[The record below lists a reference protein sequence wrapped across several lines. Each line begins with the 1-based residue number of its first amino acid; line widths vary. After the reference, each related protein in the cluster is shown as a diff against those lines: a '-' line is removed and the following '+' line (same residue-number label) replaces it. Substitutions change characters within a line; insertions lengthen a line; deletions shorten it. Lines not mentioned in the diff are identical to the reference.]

1 VALLPFAD
9 AAVSALKSGF
19 IDERWRTALILMLAG
34 VTVSF
39 TGILFRIDNLLY
51 DLGQRLASRPP
62 PADIVIV
69 AIDEDSLS
77 QLGRWPWSR
86 RLHASLIDRLS
97 GDGAK
102 LIALDLIFAEP
113 DTADQPADAE
123 LARAMETS
131 RRVALPVMLEQSRL
145 NGQLLEV
152 LPLPQLTSHAVAL
165 GRAHAEI
172 EEDGIVRGLY
182 LREGLGA
189 PRWPHFAEAIHHAL
203 IGVEVDA
210 AAEPDGSSPFVLVRE
225 DFRRIPFLG
234 PPGHFQTLSYAQ
246 VLTGRYPPG
255 LFKDRIVL
263 VGATAS
269 GLGDRLPTPVSGLSE
284 PMPGVEFHANAL
296 EAFRQGTL
304 VKNLARETGMFVT
317 MLLSVLPVFLLARL
331 SPRMGILASVALLAF
346 VTGVALALPHVA
358 NIWFAPSGA
367 LLAILIAYPVWS
379 WRRLEAA
386 SRFLD
391 REIRHLTHDLEQ
403 SAIVGRGMP
412 EAGTGDPFQ
421 ARITQIQAASQRV
434 RALRNLIDRV
444 LEGMP
449 HGVVAID
456 KTGRVRLVNRRAQAW
471 LGAEKDKPSP
481 LELKVDET
489 PVQHEIRSR
498 DGVPLL
504 VDEAEFPPAM
514 GIARVINLVDIAEVK
529 RLEAERRET
538 LAFLSHDIRA
548 PLAMAVEQLRSTQGS
563 PESLARLRAQ
573 LARAHELAEEFL
585 ATSRAELS
593 DETAFQEIDLCG
605 LLQQAADA
613 VYPLAQ
619 SKGVALVRYIPVD
632 PVWVKG
638 EFGLLE
644 RMAVNLIQNA
654 VKYSPENSS
663 VRIELTENGNRVRFC
678 VTDSGPGIPEA
689 ELPRLFKR
697 FSRLNAQ
704 GSAVPGA
711 GLGLYFVR
719 VVAEKHGGSVNAE
732 NAPGGGA
739 RFCVSLLRIN

>member
-1 VALLPFAD
+1 
-9 AAVSALKSGF
+9 
-19 IDERWRTALILMLAG
+19 MLAG
-34 VTVSF
+34 VLVSF

-51 DLGQRLASRPP
+51 DLGQRLASKPP
-62 PADIVIV
+62 PSDVVIV

-97 GDGAK
+97 GEGVK

-123 LARAMETS
+123 LARSIESS
-131 RRVALPVMLEQSRL
+131 RRVILPVMLEQSRL

-152 LPLPQLTSHAVAL
+152 LPLPELTKHVTAL

-172 EEDGIVRGLY
+172 EEDGIARGLY
-182 LREGLGA
+182 LREGLGE
-189 PRWPHFAEAIHHAL
+189 PRWPHFAEAIHLAL
-203 IGVEVDA
+203 NGTGEKVKNDHLA
-210 AAEPDGSSPFVLVRE
+210 GSPFVLIRE
-225 DFRRIPFLG
+225 DFRRVPFLG
-234 PPGHFQTLSYAQ
+234 PPGHFQTLSYSQ
-246 VLTGRYPPG
+246 VLTGRYPAG
-255 LFKDRIVL
+255 LFKNKIVL
-263 VGATAS
+263 VGATAA

-296 EAFRQGTL
+296 EAFRQGKLVRNLTL
-304 VKNLARETGMFVT
+304 ETGLFIT
-317 MLLSVLPVFLLARL
+317 MLLSVLPVFLLSRL
-331 SPRMGILASVALLAF
+331 SPRMGMLTSVVLLLL
-346 VTGVALALPHVA
+346 VTGVALTLPHWTGV
-358 NIWFAPSGA
+358 WFPPSGA

-379 WRRLEAA
+379 WRRLEVA

-391 REIRHLTHDLEQ
+391 REIRHLTHDLQQ

-434 RALRNLIDRV
+434 RALRNLIDQV

-449 HGVVAID
+449 HGVVAVD
-456 KTGRVRLVNRRAQAW
+456 KSGRVRLVNHRAQDW
-471 LGAEKDKPSP
+471 LGIEKDTPAP
-481 LELKVDET
+481 LELKEDAA
-489 PVQHEIRSR
+489 PVQHEIRSH
-498 DGVPLL
+498 DGIPLL

-514 GIARVINLVDIAEVK
+514 GISRVINLVDIAEVK
-529 RLEAERRET
+529 RLENERRET

-548 PLAMAVEQLRSTQGS
+548 PLAMAVEQLQSAQRS
-563 PESLARLRAQ
+563 PESLMRLRTQ

-605 LLQQAADA
+605 LLHQAADA

-619 SKGVALVRYIPVD
+619 SRKVSLARAIPVD

-654 VKYSPENSS
+654 VKYSPDNSS
-663 VRIELTENGNRVRFC
+663 VRIELADHGGRVRFC
-678 VTDSGPGIPEA
+678 VTDSGPGIPVA

-697 FSRLNAQ
+697 FSRLDAQ

-719 VVAEKHGGSVNAE
+719 VVAEKHGGLVKADNVPE
-732 NAPGGGA
+732 GGA
-739 RFCVSLLRIN
+739 RFCVSLPKVN

>member
-1 VALLPFAD
+1 
-9 AAVSALKSGF
+9 
-19 IDERWRTALILMLAG
+19 MLAG
-34 VTVSF
+34 VLVSF
-39 TGILFRIDNLLY
+39 TGILFRVDNLLY
-51 DLGQRLASRPP
+51 DLGQRLASKPP
-62 PADIVIV
+62 PSDVIIV

-97 GDGAK
+97 GEGAK

-123 LARAMETS
+123 LARAMESS
-131 RRVALPVMLEQSRL
+131 RRVVLPVMLEQSRL

-152 LPLPQLTSHAVAL
+152 LPLPGLTSHAAAL

-172 EEDGIVRGLY
+172 EEDGIARGLY

-189 PRWPHFAEAIHHAL
+189 PRWPHFAEAIHDAL
-203 IGVEVDA
+203 KGVKDSGSIEQA
-210 AAEPDGSSPFVLVRE
+210 ASSPFILVRE
-225 DFRRIPFLG
+225 DFRRVPFLG

-246 VLTGRYPPG
+246 VLTGRYTPG
-255 LFKDRIVL
+255 LFKDKIVL
-263 VGATAS
+263 VGATAA

-304 VKNLARETGMFVT
+304 VKNISQETGMFIT

-331 SPRMGILASVALLAF
+331 SPRMGILTSVLLLVL

-358 NIWFAPSGA
+358 GIWFAPSGA

-379 WRRLEAA
+379 WRRLEVA

-421 ARITQIQAASQRV
+421 ARISQIQAASQRV
-434 RALRNLIDRV
+434 RALRNLIDQV

-449 HGVVAID
+449 HGVVAVD
-456 KTGRVRLVNRRAQAW
+456 KSGRVRLVNRRAQDW
-471 LGAEKDKPSP
+471 LGIEKDTPSP
-481 LELKVDET
+481 VELKADEA
-489 PVQHEIRSR
+489 PVQHEIKSHE
-498 DGVPLL
+498 GIPLL

-548 PLAMAVEQLRSTQGS
+548 PLAMAVEQLRSAQRS
-563 PESLARLRAQ
+563 PQDLARLRTQ

-593 DETAFQEIDLCG
+593 DEAAFQEIDLCG
-605 LLQQAADA
+605 LLHQSIDA
-613 VYPLAQ
+613 VFPLAQ
-619 SKGVALVRYIPVD
+619 SRKVALIREIPVD
-632 PVWVKG
+632 PVWVRG

-654 VKYSPENSS
+654 VKYSPDNSH
-663 VRIELTENGNRVRFC
+663 VRIELVVEGSKVRYC
-678 VTDSGPGIPEA
+678 VIDSGPGIPEA
-689 ELPRLFKR
+689 ELPRLFRR
-697 FSRLNAQ
+697 FSRLNEQ

-719 VVAEKHGGSVNAE
+719 VVAEKHGGSVSADNG
-732 NAPGGGA
+732 PQGGA
-739 RFCVSLLRIN
+739 RFCVSLPHVN

>member
-1 VALLPFAD
+1 
-9 AAVSALKSGF
+9 
-19 IDERWRTALILMLAG
+19 MLAG
-34 VTVSF
+34 VLVSF
-39 TGILFRIDNLLY
+39 TGVLFRIDNLLY
-51 DLGQRLASRPP
+51 DLGQRLSSKPP
-62 PADIVIV
+62 PADVIIV

-97 GDGAK
+97 GEGAK

-123 LARAMETS
+123 LARAIESS
-131 RRVALPVMLEQSRL
+131 RRVILPVMLEQSRL

-152 LPLPQLTSHAVAL
+152 LPLPELTKHVTAL

-172 EEDGIVRGLY
+172 EEDGIARGLY
-182 LREGLGA
+182 LREGLGE
-189 PRWPHFAEAIHHAL
+189 PRWPHFAEAIYLAQKGPGEKVTNDHLA
-203 IGVEVDA
+203 G
-210 AAEPDGSSPFVLVRE
+210 SPFVLIRE
-225 DFRRIPFLG
+225 DFRRVPFLG
-234 PPGHFQTLSYAQ
+234 PPGHFQTLSYSQ
-246 VLTGRYPPG
+246 VLTGRYPAG
-255 LFKDRIVL
+255 LFKDKIVL
-263 VGATAS
+263 VGATAA

-296 EAFRQGTL
+296 EAFRQGKLVRNFTL
-304 VKNLARETGMFVT
+304 ETGLFIT
-317 MLLSVLPVFLLARL
+317 MLLSVLPVFLLSRL
-331 SPRMGILASVALLAF
+331 SPRMGMLTSVMLLLL
-346 VTGVALALPHVA
+346 VTGVALALPHWAGV
-358 NIWFAPSGA
+358 WFPPSGA

-379 WRRLEAA
+379 WRRLEVA

-391 REIRHLTHDLEQ
+391 REIRHLTHDLQQ

-434 RALRNLIDRV
+434 RALRSLIDQV

-449 HGVVAID
+449 HGVVAVD
-456 KTGRVRLVNRRAQAW
+456 KSGRVRLVNRRAQYW
-471 LGAEKDKPSP
+471 LGIEKDTPSP
-481 LELKVDET
+481 IELKSDET
-489 PVQHEIRSR
+489 PIQHEIRSR
-498 DGVPLL
+498 EGIPLL

-529 RLEAERRET
+529 RLENERRET

-548 PLAMAVEQLRSTQGS
+548 PLAMAVEQLQSAQRT
-563 PESLARLRAQ
+563 PESLMRLRTQ
-573 LARAHELAEEFL
+573 LARAHELSEEFL

-619 SKGVALVRYIPVD
+619 SRKVAMVREIPVD

-654 VKYSPENSS
+654 VKYSPDNSS
-663 VRIELTENGNRVRFC
+663 VRIELTDHGGRVGFC
-678 VTDSGPGIPEA
+678 VTDSGPGIPVA

-697 FSRLNAQ
+697 FSRLDAQ

-719 VVAEKHGGSVNAE
+719 VVAEKHGGSVKADNVPE
-732 NAPGGGA
+732 GGA
-739 RFCVSLLRIN
+739 RFCVSLPRIS

>member
-1 VALLPFAD
+1 MRSFL
-9 AAVSALKSGF
+9 
-19 IDERWRTALILMLAG
+19 DERWRTALILMLAG
-34 VTVSF
+34 LLVSF
-39 TGILFRIDNLLY
+39 SGILFRVDNLLY
-51 DLGQRLASRPP
+51 DLGQRLASKPP
-62 PADIVIV
+62 PSDVIIV
-69 AIDEDSLS
+69 AIDEESLS

-97 GDGAK
+97 DEGAK

-123 LARAMETS
+123 LARAMASS
-131 RRVALPVMLEQSRL
+131 RRVVLPVMLEQSRL

-152 LPLPQLTSHAVAL
+152 LPLPDLTNHAAAL

-172 EEDGIVRGLY
+172 EEDGIARGLY
-182 LREGLGA
+182 LREGLGV
-189 PRWPHFAEAIHHAL
+189 PRWPHFAEAIHDAL
-203 IGVEVDA
+203 RGTRDSGAVDQA
-210 AAEPDGSSPFVLVRE
+210 ASSPFVLVRE
-225 DFRRIPFLG
+225 NFRRVPFLG

-246 VLTGRYPPG
+246 VLTGRYPAG
-255 LFKDRIVL
+255 MFKEKIIL
-263 VGATAS
+263 VGATAA

-296 EAFRQGTL
+296 EAFRHGTL
-304 VKNLARETGMFVT
+304 VTNLSREASLLLT
-317 MLLSVLPVFLLARL
+317 MILSVLPVFLLARL
-331 SPRMGILASVALLAF
+331 SPRMGMLTSVVLLAL
-346 VTGVALALPHVA
+346 VMGVALSLPHAMGV
-358 NIWFAPSGA
+358 WFAPSGA

-379 WRRLEAA
+379 WRRLEVA

-391 REIRHLTHDLEQ
+391 REIRHLTLDLQQ

-421 ARITQIQAASQRV
+421 ARIAQIQAASQRV
-434 RALRNLIDRV
+434 RALRNLIDQV

-449 HGVVAID
+449 HGVVAVD
-456 KTGRVRLVNRRAQAW
+456 KSGRVRLVNRRAQDW
-471 LGAEKDKPSP
+471 LGVEKDTPSP
-481 LELKVDET
+481 IELKADET

-498 DGVPLL
+498 EGIPLL

-548 PLAMAVEQLRSTQGS
+548 PLAMAVEQLRSSQRS
-563 PESLARLRAQ
+563 PQELARLRTQ
-573 LARAHELAEEFL
+573 LSRAHELAEEFL

-593 DETAFQEIDLCG
+593 DEAAFQEIDLCG
-605 LLQQAADA
+605 LLHQAIDA
-613 VYPLAQ
+613 VFPLAQ
-619 SKGVALVRYIPVD
+619 SRKVALIREIPVD
-632 PVWVKG
+632 PVWVRG

-654 VKYSPENSS
+654 VKYSPDNSH
-663 VRIELTENGNRVRFC
+663 VRIELEVDGSKVRYC
-678 VTDSGPGIPEA
+678 VIDSGPGIPEA
-689 ELPRLFKR
+689 EMPRLFKR
-697 FSRLNAQ
+697 FSRLNEQ

-719 VVAEKHGGSVNAE
+719 VVAEKHGGSVRADNGPE
-732 NAPGGGA
+732 GGA
-739 RFCVSLLRIN
+739 RFCVSLPRIS

>member
-1 VALLPFAD
+1 M
-9 AAVSALKSGF
+9 KSF
-19 IDERWRTALILMLAG
+19 LDERWRTALILMLAG
-34 VTVSF
+34 VLVSF
-39 TGILFRIDNLLY
+39 SGILFRVDNLLY
-51 DLGQRLASRPP
+51 DLGQRLASKPP
-62 PADIVIV
+62 PSDVIII

-86 RLHASLIDRLS
+86 RLHAALIDRLS
-97 GDGAK
+97 NEGAR

-123 LARAMETS
+123 LARAIAS
-131 RRVALPVMLEQSRL
+131 SDRVVLPVMLEQSRL

-152 LPLPQLTSHAVAL
+152 LPLPDLTSQAAAL

-172 EEDGIVRGLY
+172 EEDGIARGLY
-182 LREGLGA
+182 LREGLGG
-189 PRWPHFAEAIHHAL
+189 PRWPHFAEAIHGAL
-203 IGVEVDA
+203 TGMKHSA
-210 AAEPDGSSPFVLVRE
+210 APAQMTSSPFVLVRQ
-225 DFRRIPFLG
+225 DFRRVPFLG

-255 LFKDRIVL
+255 LFKDKIIL
-263 VGATAS
+263 VGATAA

-284 PMPGVEFHANAL
+284 PMPGVEFHANAF

-304 VKNLARETGMFVT
+304 VSKLPQMPSLLLT
-317 MLLSVLPVFLLARL
+317 MLLSVLSVFLFARL
-331 SPRMGILASVALLAF
+331 SPRMGILTSVVLLAL
-346 VTGVALALPHVA
+346 VIGLALVLPNAAGV
-358 NIWFAPSGA
+358 WFAPSGA

-379 WRRLEAA
+379 WRRLEVA

-391 REIRHLTHDLEQ
+391 KEIRHLTHDLQQ

-421 ARITQIQAASQRV
+421 ARIAQIQAASQRV
-434 RALRNLIDRV
+434 RALRTLIDQV

-449 HGVVAID
+449 HGVVAVD
-456 KTGRVRLVNRRAQAW
+456 KSGRVRLVNRRAQDW
-471 LGAEKDKPSP
+471 LGIEKDAPSP
-481 LELKVDET
+481 VELKADET
-489 PVQHEIRSR
+489 PVQHEIKSR
-498 DGVPLL
+498 EGIPLL

-514 GIARVINLVDIAEVK
+514 GIARVINLVDIAEAK

-548 PLAMAVEQLRSTQGS
+548 PLAMAVEQLKSPASTS
-563 PESLARLRAQ
+563 ESLARLGAQ

-605 LLQQAADA
+605 LLHQAIDA
-613 VYPLAQ
+613 IYPLAQ
-619 SKGVALVRYIPVD
+619 SKAVALIRQIPVD

-654 VKYSPENSS
+654 VKYSPGNSHVIIEVNTEGNK
-663 VRIELTENGNRVRFC
+663 VRYC
-678 VTDSGPGIPEA
+678 VTDSGPGIPEM

-697 FSRLNAQ
+697 FSRLNEQ

-719 VVAEKHGGSVNAE
+719 IVAEKHGGTVKADNV
-732 NAPGGGA
+732 PKGGA
-739 RFCVSLLRIN
+739 RFCVSLPRIN

>member
-1 VALLPFAD
+1 
-9 AAVSALKSGF
+9 
-19 IDERWRTALILMLAG
+19 MLAG
-34 VTVSF
+34 VLVSF
-39 TGILFRIDNLLY
+39 TGILFRVDNLLY
-51 DLGQRLASRPP
+51 DLGQRLASKPP
-62 PADIVIV
+62 PSDVIIV

-97 GDGAK
+97 TEGAR
-102 LIALDLIFAEP
+102 LIALDLVFAEP

-123 LARAMETS
+123 LARAMASS
-131 RRVALPVMLEQSRL
+131 RRVVLPVMLEQSRL

-152 LPLPQLTSHAVAL
+152 LPLPQLTNHAAAL

-172 EEDGIVRGLY
+172 EEDGIARGLY
-182 LREGLGA
+182 LREGLGV
-189 PRWPHFAEAIHHAL
+189 PRWPHFAEAINLAL
-203 IGVEVDA
+203 SGIKETGGAEVAD
-210 AAEPDGSSPFVLVRE
+210 SSPFILVRE
-225 DFRRIPFLG
+225 NFRRVPFLG

-246 VLTGRYPPG
+246 VLTGRYPAG
-255 LFKDRIVL
+255 LFKDKIIL
-263 VGATAS
+263 VGATAA

-304 VKNLARETGMFVT
+304 VKNLSREAGMFFT

-331 SPRMGILASVALLAF
+331 SPRMGMLTSVVLLVL
-346 VTGVALALPHVA
+346 VTGVALALPNMAGV
-358 NIWFAPSGA
+358 WFAPSGA

-379 WRRLEAA
+379 WRRLEVA

-391 REIRHLTHDLEQ
+391 REIRHLTLDLQQ

-412 EAGTGDPFQ
+412 EAGAGDPFQ
-421 ARITQIQAASQRV
+421 ARISQIQAASQRV
-434 RALRNLIDRV
+434 RALRNLIDQV

-449 HGVVAID
+449 HGVVAVD
-456 KTGRVRLVNRRAQAW
+456 KSGRVRLVNRRAQDW
-471 LGAEKDKPSP
+471 LGIEKDTPSP
-481 LELKVDET
+481 VELKADEA
-489 PVQHEIRSR
+489 PVQHEIKSR
-498 DGVPLL
+498 EGIPLL

-548 PLAMAVEQLRSTQGS
+548 PLAMAVEQLRSSQRS
-563 PESLARLRAQ
+563 PEALTRLRVQ
-573 LARAHELAEEFL
+573 LTRAHELAEEFL
-585 ATSRAELS
+585 ATSRAEIS
-593 DETAFQEIDLCG
+593 DEAAFQEIDLCG

-619 SKGVALVRYIPVD
+619 SRKVALIREIPVD

-654 VKYSPENSS
+654 VKYSPENTH
-663 VRIELTENGNRVRFC
+663 VRIELADSGNKAGFC
-678 VTDSGPGIPEA
+678 VTDSGPGIPEV

-697 FSRLNAQ
+697 FSRLEPAGNTV
-704 GSAVPGA
+704 SGA

-719 VVAEKHGGSVNAE
+719 IVAEKHGGQVKADSG
-732 NAPGGGA
+732 PDGGA
-739 RFCVSLLRIN
+739 RFCVSLPRIN